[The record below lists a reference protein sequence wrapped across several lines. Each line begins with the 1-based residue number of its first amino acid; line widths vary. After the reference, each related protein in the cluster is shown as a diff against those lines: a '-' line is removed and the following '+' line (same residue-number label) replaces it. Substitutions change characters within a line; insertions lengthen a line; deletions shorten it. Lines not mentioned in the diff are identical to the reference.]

1 MVSLSN
7 TRFCRRGLATIAT
20 AVFTAL
26 AVVSAV
32 PPWAAAQSA
41 ESPTEAPPVVTL
53 QAFLLD
59 NGGFAPLD
67 VPCITQAGEGGQEPF
82 ELTDINNRGQIV
94 GVCTDAAGA
103 TDGFLL
109 DQGRVTT
116 LDVPGALS
124 TLALGINN
132 RGQIVGVYSDE
143 AIGHGFLLQK
153 DTFTVIDAPGAVLS
167 TAAFS
172 INDRGQVLG
181 LTARSEEETQ

>member
-1 MVSLSN
+1 
-7 TRFCRRGLATIAT
+7 
-20 AVFTAL
+20 
-26 AVVSAV
+26 
-32 PPWAAAQSA
+32 
-41 ESPTEAPPVVTL
+41 
-53 QAFLLD
+53 
-59 NGGFAPLD
+59 
-67 VPCITQAGEGGQEPF
+67 
-82 ELTDINNRGQIV
+82 
-94 GVCTDAAGA
+94 
-103 TDGFLL
+103 
-109 DQGRVTT
+109 
-116 LDVPGALS
+116 LS